1 MEILIISACVRE
13 KINYRSID
21 FRKII
26 KDYQVLCNEGEPF
39 AKGVLIQL
47 HVHVTTQVQRIYS
60 YIEKLKKKIAVK
72 KLKIL
77 ISRNIKVC
85 VIFHTIIAMY
95 LSINFNFVSFY

>member
-1 MEILIISACVRE
+1 MEILITSACVRE

-26 KDYQVLCNEGEPF
+26 KGYQVLCNEGESF

-47 HVHVTTQVQRIYS
+47 HVHIHITIQMQRIYS
-60 YIEKLKKKIAVK
+60 YSEKLKIKIAVK

-77 ISRNIKVC
+77 ILHKSMRHFSYNNCNVVFI
-85 VIFHTIIAMY
+85 Y
-95 LSINFNFVSFY
+95 